1 MNPAPFNAVKNLEV
15 NGRSYAYYDL
25 AALEQA
31 GLCNISTLPFSIRV
45 LLENALRNA
54 HIGPATED
62 DVRLVAGWSPKQAP
76 PKEFPYMPGRVTL
89 QDFTGVPV
97 VVDLAAM
104 RDAVAAKGADASII
118 NPSVHSDLVIDHSV
132 QVDYFASEG
141 ALARNID
148 LEFERNV
155 ERYKLLKWSQSAF
168 DNMLVVPPGT
178 GIVHQV
184 NLEFLAS
191 TVLTTEVEGETFAF
205 PDTCVGTDSH
215 TTMINGLG
223 VLGWGVGGI
232 EAEAVMLGQP
242 YYMLVPEV
250 VGVKLSGS
258 LPDGATATDLV
269 LAITE
274 VLRNVGVV
282 EKFVEF
288 YGPGLATLPSR
299 IAPLSETCRPNTVP
313 HVDSSPSTI
322 RLSTTSDAPAAR
334 RKPSP

>member
-1 MNPAPFNAVKNLEV
+1 MKPAPFNAVKNLEV

-25 AALEQA
+25 AALEEA
-31 GLCNISTLPFSIRV
+31 GLCDVSTLPFSIRV

-54 HIGPATED
+54 HNGPATED
-62 DVRLVAGWSPKQAP
+62 DVRLVAGWSPDQTP
-76 PKEFPYMPGRVTL
+76 PTEFPYMPGRVTL

-97 VVDLAAM
+97 IVDLAAM
-104 RDAVAAKGADASII
+104 RDAVAAKGVAPGII
-118 NPSVHSDLVIDHSV
+118 NPVVHSDLVIDHSV

-168 DNMLVVPPGT
+168 NNLLVVPPGT

-191 TVLTTEVEGETFAF
+191 TVLTTEVEGETIAF
-205 PDTCVGTDSH
+205 PDTCIGTDSH

-242 YYMLVPEV
+242 YYMLVP
-250 VGVKLSGS
+250 GS
-258 LPDGATATDLV
+258 
-269 LAITE
+269 
-274 VLRNVGVV
+274 R
-282 EKFVEF
+282 
-288 YGPGLATLPSR
+288 R
-299 IAPLSETCRPNTVP
+299 CETCRQFAGRRYSDRPRSRHHRGAPKRRCSRKIRRVLRPRHGNT
-313 HVDSSPSTI
+313 
-322 RLSTTSDAPAAR
+322 AR
-334 RKPSP
+334 RGSRHYRKHVA